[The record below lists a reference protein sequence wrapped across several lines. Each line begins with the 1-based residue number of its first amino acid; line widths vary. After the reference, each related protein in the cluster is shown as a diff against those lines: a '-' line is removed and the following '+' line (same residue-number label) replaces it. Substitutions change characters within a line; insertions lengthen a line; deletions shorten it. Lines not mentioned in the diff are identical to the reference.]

1 MSNNLQPT
9 TGSLWS
15 ELEEHQASLRDVTIK
30 SHFKSDLARA
40 SNFKLSHNDISFD
53 FSKNNMNERTIE
65 LLLKLARD
73 CALEDK
79 RDRLYNGATINTT
92 EGRAALHMAL
102 RGTCPDH
109 LDIDGKNVKDSVDQT
124 LEQIKAFAEK
134 FDREQRFDHIVH
146 IGIGGS
152 DLGPKLVCSALR
164 HLSKPGVDI
173 RFLSNIDPDHFHD
186 TLDGLNADKTL
197 FIVVS
202 KSFSTQ
208 ETMTNAHSARDWLVS
223 HLTDPEYVN
232 SHFCAVTSKFDDALS
247 FGIPDDNIFDLP
259 DWVGGRFSLWSAVGL
274 PIALYL
280 GYDHFKA
287 LLSGAHDI
295 DQHFLNTPLES
306 NIPVLMGLI
315 SIWHRN
321 LWNYNIHCVLPYSER
336 LKLMAQYVQ
345 QLDMESNGKSVDAQ
359 GAPLIQPSAPAIFGA
374 SGTGAQHTFF
384 QMLHQGSDII
394 PCEFIAVKTPVHR
407 VGDHHEKLI
416 SNVLGQTKALM
427 DGYKN
432 TEQPHK
438 NFEGNR
444 PSNTVWLRELT
455 PFSLGM
461 LLSLYEHRAFVQGA
475 IWNINSFDQYG
486 VELGK
491 NLALKALERLQNLK

>member
-1 MSNNLQPT
+1 M
-9 TGSLWS
+9 
-15 ELEEHQASLRDVTIK
+15 
-30 SHFKSDLARA
+30 
-40 SNFKLSHNDISFD
+40 
-53 FSKNNMNERTIE
+53 
-65 LLLKLARD
+65 
-73 CALEDK
+73 
-79 RDRLYNGATINTT
+79 
-92 EGRAALHMAL
+92 
-102 RGTCPDH
+102 
-109 LDIDGKNVKDSVDQT
+109 
-124 LEQIKAFAEK
+124 
-134 FDREQRFDHIVH
+134 
-146 IGIGGS
+146 
-152 DLGPKLVCSALR
+152 
-164 HLSKPGVDI
+164 
-173 RFLSNIDPDHFHD
+173 
-186 TLDGLNADKTL
+186 
-197 FIVVS
+197 
-202 KSFSTQ
+202 
-208 ETMTNAHSARDWLVS
+208 
-223 HLTDPEYVN
+223 TDPEYVN